1 MCVQLLYNDV
11 VVWKQFCEPYPVSIY
26 FRSYDSYDSTYC
38 AILYLNF
45 DPYYYTYVYDGN
57 MWILR
62 KDLSH
67 CYSFKLDPSMH
78 PKDITIVTESGGSEE
93 SSSSAKEESAAT
105 AAGYTVYDHGDGIYL
120 YDFGTA
126 RCSEVMYRG
135 QTVSKRQSG
144 GPYPRR
150 IVFDTESLTFE
161 FDFKNKTAVYK
172 LNAGGWYISE
182 VSDNLEH
189 FKYEFPEWIL
199 KQTYH
204 RFGSKLSMKNLKIL
218 TSDETDGSGAK
229 PINVHS
235 SMLLYE
241 KWQFG
246 YYYPVHTLYLELR
259 YKNQVLFKS
268 TEYPYRGRPR
278 IVLFDENNNNI
289 WVFFSSGFSFSLNYI
304 DHSDETVLKAEPANH
319 TEPVEFKTERKTDA
333 PSISPEVANYESTPK
348 SKPTITKISL
358 DINTTESTDDY
369 DFNDENGVITYTA
382 KSGCLFSKVT
392 QGNKDIWKSK
402 NNVFA
407 NLARSKSKDDGIYLA
422 ILLTNNMFKLFKQEG
437 DGNWTDI
444 TSQRSDV
451 TNLKFLDDNDTELKA
466 SDYTITIIYLSYE
479 YTFKPGVK
487 CRKIRY
493 NNIPIWNH
501 SDDTRFSKIKIFSMG
516 LITNSFFVF
525 NNEFESK
532 KLEFKPTPEKSE
544 PEPTTTVTI
553 LEAPEAEAEV
563 ETPETETKPAET
575 PQETPRTAPETTP
588 PETTPT
594 TTPDA
599 TATEPATT
607 PVITPETT
615 PLPPKSKDS
624 REEVSITLL
633 NLDIDQKKDGKG
645 FYFCANDKIGTF
657 TANFGYGFNVVT
669 QKGNEIWKT
678 NDNENYGTKIVIDG
692 VSICGTT
699 KNIDIFLVKGVMKQ
713 FNRSGKNKPWMEKS
727 KIITLDLKNIEKKIE
742 YNRIVEDIFTTITT
756 NYPFLIDKIVNP
768 KTFFSKCCGSICV
781 SKCCDSNCRGS
792 ECCGTNKFIWES
804 KIIIGSDSKVIEK
817 HANKVIFANP
827 SNNMRYLA
835 ILLTTDEIVLLH
847 NSCVR
852 KCWEDI
858 TGTRNSISD
867 LKAINED
874 NTELD
879 SSQYKLELNKF
890 SYGIKFNYRVKC
902 SKILYKDKVIYNY
915 DGNKDFEFLRGIY
928 LYLSSNR
935 FYIVGRENVTKL
947 LGEEND
953 LITLDVKKK
962 QSTIEYQFVEK
973 TNYGSFVCRD
983 SFFFN
988 KITYNDKLVWESGS
1002 DKDYSYKVVLDSGS
1016 GSSSLKNI
1024 TLHLVSGN
1032 VVYFYNTSNLC
1043 QGAKWSEKYKTVSLN
1058 IDRTSSG
1065 TEFDYKGEE
1074 GKNIFSAK
1082 SGYVFY
1088 KIIDSEM
1095 IFWDSRSHFDFANK
1109 VVSYGT
1115 GSKKD
1120 KVLLFHENNTVTNF
1134 YKADKWYSVIGVTLD
1149 ISLSKDGNSFFYA
1162 EDYKLNVEVY
1172 YPEDKRAFFKVI
1184 QSKTFES
1191 DKIIWEAENPEE
1203 YATKVLTDGCGKSSK
1218 NRVTIHMSNGEIKHF
1233 YSGGMRKPWLET
1245 SGKIILDIKKKKST
1259 IEIDYVEGF
1268 FKTFTPKPG
1277 YQFKTVM
1284 LGSSW
1289 TWLVCGS
1296 SCCKSACLGDHIFW
1310 EAQTDEEYATEVR
1323 IVPFKSSE
1331 YLIIFVNESK
1341 FVLFHKGGK
1350 DKTWNDITE
1359 TRYDLANLKFYKKY
1373 NDSEFTV
1380 VDSGQYKIT
1389 NKNTSYIYTFK
1400 CDAEC
1405 DLIQYM
1411 DKTLYIFKPDFG
1423 YPSKIYFDIYRN
1435 SFHAFFS
1442 EDACHRLYLGEE
1454 IEAISLDIGIKN
1466 STDEFDYVQTEEV
1479 ERYIPKVGF
1488 MFNSLFEKRTGYY
1501 YTDCCKFDCCGGEGC
1516 ESDCCECECECCDS
1530 DCFSSDCCDYEC
1542 FESGLCSCKCC
1553 YCQCCDFDCCGSSCC
1568 ATKCF
1573 SFGCR
1578 RSVNQVIWKTEDPLE
1593 YCSKVIIDSSEED
1606 EQTLTVIKPD
1616 GFKQVFT
1623 RSLKTEPW
1631 EETTENKRIIETSE
1645 SEQQDD

>member
-1 MCVQLLYNDV
+1 MCVLLYNSD
-11 VVWKQFCEPYPVSIY
+11 VVWKQSCEPYPVSIY
-26 FRSYDSYDSTYC
+26 FRSYTSHDSPFS

-57 MWILR
+57 MWILK

-78 PKDITIVTESGGSEE
+78 PKDITIVTESIVIPS
-93 SSSSAKEESAAT
+93 KAT
-105 AAGYTVYDHGDGIYL
+105 PV
-120 YDFGTA
+120 TA
-126 RCSEVMYRG
+126 P
-135 QTVSKRQSG
+135 QT
-144 GPYPRR
+144 
-150 IVFDTESLTFE
+150 
-161 FDFKNKTAVYK
+161 
-172 LNAGGWYISE
+172 
-182 VSDNLEH
+182 
-189 FKYEFPEWIL
+189 
-199 KQTYH
+199 
-204 RFGSKLSMKNLKIL
+204 
-218 TSDETDGSGAK
+218 
-229 PINVHS
+229 
-235 SMLLYE
+235 
-241 KWQFG
+241 
-246 YYYPVHTLYLELR
+246 
-259 YKNQVLFKS
+259 
-268 TEYPYRGRPR
+268 
-278 IVLFDENNNNI
+278 
-289 WVFFSSGFSFSLNYI
+289 
-304 DHSDETVLKAEPANH
+304 
-319 TEPVEFKTERKTDA
+319 
-333 PSISPEVANYESTPK
+333 TP
-348 SKPTITKISL
+348 
-358 DINTTESTDDY
+358 
-369 DFNDENGVITYTA
+369 
-382 KSGCLFSKVT
+382 
-392 QGNKDIWKSK
+392 
-402 NNVFA
+402 
-407 NLARSKSKDDGIYLA
+407 
-422 ILLTNNMFKLFKQEG
+422 
-437 DGNWTDI
+437 
-444 TSQRSDV
+444 
-451 TNLKFLDDNDTELKA
+451 
-466 SDYTITIIYLSYE
+466 
-479 YTFKPGVK
+479 
-487 CRKIRY
+487 
-493 NNIPIWNH
+493 
-501 SDDTRFSKIKIFSMG
+501 
-516 LITNSFFVF
+516 
-525 NNEFESK
+525 
-532 KLEFKPTPEKSE
+532 
-544 PEPTTTVTI
+544 VTI
-553 LEAPEAEAEV
+553 PEEA
-563 ETPETETKPAET
+563 
-575 PQETPRTAPETTP
+575 ETTP
-588 PETTPT
+588 V
-594 TTPDA
+594 TTPD
-599 TATEPATT
+599 TAPIGTPEETT
-607 PVITPETT
+607 PVIKTEGESEPETT

-633 NLDIDQKKDGKG
+633 NLDIHQRKDSKG
-645 FYFCANDKIGTF
+645 FYFCENDKIGTF

-713 FNRSGKNKPWMEKS
+713 FNRPSKNKPWMEKS
-727 KIITLDLKNIEKKIE
+727 KIITLDLKNSEKKIE

-804 KIIIGSDSKVIEK
+804 KIIIGSDNKVIEK

-835 ILLTTDEIVLLH
+835 ILLTTGEIVLLH
-847 NSCVR
+847 NSSVR

-858 TGTRNSISD
+858 TGTKNSISD
-867 LKAINED
+867 LKAFKYD
-874 NTELD
+874 DTELD

-915 DGNKDFEFLRGIY
+915 DGDENFEFLRGIY
-928 LYLSSNR
+928 VYLSSNR
-935 FYIVGRENVTKL
+935 FYIVCRENVTKL

-962 QSTIEYQFVEK
+962 QSTIEYLFLEK

-1002 DKDYSYKVVLDSGS
+1002 DKDYSYKVVTDSVGS
-1016 GSSSLKNI
+1016 FTNIKNI

-1032 VVYFYNTSNLC
+1032 VMYFYNTSNLC

-1095 IFWDSRSHFDFANK
+1095 IFWNSRSHFDFANK

-1120 KVLLFHENNTVTNF
+1120 KVLLFHENNTVTYF
-1134 YKADKWYSVIGVTLD
+1134 YKTDRWYSIIGVTLD
-1149 ISLSKDGNSFFYA
+1149 INSSQDGNSFFYA

-1172 YPEDKRAFFKVI
+1172 CPEEKRVFIKVI
-1184 QSKTFES
+1184 NS
-1191 DKIIWEAENPEE
+1191 DKIIWEGANPEE

-1233 YSGGMRKPWLET
+1233 YKGDNKSWSEK
-1245 SGKIILDIKKKKST
+1245 SGKIMVDIKEKKST

-1268 FKTFTPKPG
+1268 FKTYTPKAG
-1277 YQFKTVM
+1277 YQFIRVVKGKKPDI
-1284 LGSSW
+1284 L
-1289 TWLVCGS
+1289 
-1296 SCCKSACLGDHIFW
+1296 FW
-1310 EAQTDEEYATEVR
+1310 ESKSDDEYATEVR

-1331 YLIIFVNESK
+1331 YLIIFVKESK

-1373 NDSEFTV
+1373 NNSEFTV

-1442 EDACHRLYLGEE
+1442 EDVCHRLYLGEE

-1466 STDEFDYVQTEEV
+1466 STGEFDYVQTEEL

-1578 RSVNQVIWKTEDPLE
+1578 RSVDQVIWETEDPIE

-1606 EQTLTVIKPD
+1606 EQTLTVIKPG

-1623 RSLKTEPW
+1623 RSHKTEPW
-1631 EETTENKRIIETSE
+1631 EETTENKGIIETPE
-1645 SEQQDD
+1645 SEQHDD